1 MKFESVRIHFLSD
14 VFDLLLSRNF
24 ATLYDAFKCCT
35 PINVSV
41 LSNHRFSVY
50 NSLLIFFIY
59 LPNLYVYKGLKLV
72 LTTAFRNSQK
82 HDNNII
88 TWKLLAT

>member
-24 ATLYDAFKCCT
+24 ATMAKWRYDISTVYDAFKCCT

-41 LSNHRFSVY
+41 QITHWFSVY
-50 NSLLIFFIY
+50 NSLLIFLY
-59 LPNLYVYKGLKLV
+59 LFAKFVCL
-72 LTTAFRNSQK
+72 
-82 HDNNII
+82 
-88 TWKLLAT
+88 

>member
-24 ATLYDAFKCCT
+24 ATPYDAFKCCT

-41 LSNHRFSVY
+41 LSNHWFNVY
-50 NSLLIFFIY
+50 NS
-59 LPNLYVYKGLKLV
+59 
-72 LTTAFRNSQK
+72 
-82 HDNNII
+82 
-88 TWKLLAT
+88 